1 MGSYFDNPSQTLGN
15 IVCGILLPTLI
26 LFLIWVLV
34 VPIIPPNKLFDLL
47 PDSMIPVRISLLS
60 MMAFISFVILLLGL
74 FLFIES
80 YNYLFPSNADITEF
94 PSIQDISSSK
104 DSESIEEFGEIIDT
118 ESESEYD
125 EYS

>member
-74 FLFIES
+74 FLFIEK
-80 YNYLFPSNADITEF
+80 F